1 MRKKAKIIKKCIWK
15 RKKQMVGERMAR
27 KGRKRTREG
36 HKHLSKQHER
46 QGSCFLMKKKPI
58 HLYLFTLF
66 LIYIW
71 GRGRS
76 QILQY

>member
-46 QGSCFLMKKKPI
+46 QGSCFLMKKKTNSLVSFYIILNI
-58 HLYLFTLF
+58 HL
-66 LIYIW
+66 
-71 GRGRS
+71 G
-76 QILQY
+76 